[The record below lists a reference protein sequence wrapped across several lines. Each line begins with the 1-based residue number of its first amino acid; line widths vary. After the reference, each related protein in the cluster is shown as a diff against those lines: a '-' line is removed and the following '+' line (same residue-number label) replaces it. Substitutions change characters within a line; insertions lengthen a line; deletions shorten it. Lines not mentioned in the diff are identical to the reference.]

1 MKKIM
6 ILLSI
11 VMILISCNKQKIE
24 NIENK
29 VEDRQNVST
38 GQSLKDDDNF
48 INMSWSS
55 SEDKNDLDENKSQEI
70 EEESEDIEDEN
81 EQEQESN
88 SKDDTSTTSIKIT
101 NTTDITTSKVK
112 TFTLEEVAKHDKKED
127 CYTWIDWKVYDVT
140 SFFGKHPWWDDNLLK
155 LCWID
160 WTEMFNSVHAKN
172 QKAIMVRD
180 SLYVWDLK

>member
-1 MKKIM
+1 MKKLF
-6 ILLSI
+6 LLISVLLI
-11 VMILISCNKQKIE
+11 VVSCNKE
-24 NIENK
+24 NTDNWDRVKGSEN
-29 VEDRQNVST
+29 NVKNGLEVS
-38 GQSLKDDDNF
+38 
-48 INMSWSS
+48 SWS
-55 SEDKNDLDENKSQEI
+55 
-70 EEESEDIEDEN
+70 
-81 EQEQESN
+81 
-88 SKDDTSTTSIKIT
+88 TSTWASDVTSY
-101 NTTDITTSKVK
+101 S
-112 TFTLEEVAKHDKKED
+112 LEEVAIHNKKED